1 MRLRLL
7 VELRRRGSIS
17 AAADACGVGQPSA
30 TKHLQT
36 LEAAVGEK
44 LVERHG
50 RASRLTDA
58 GEVVATHGA
67 RVLDTLEGMQDDL
80 RALRGAE
87 RGTLTLAA
95 STTPG
100 SYVLPSILQCFAEA
114 HPDVDVDVV
123 IGSSAWVGEQVARRD
138 VSLGLA
144 GEMDLP
150 DGVAAEPFLD
160 DELVGIAAP
169 GRLRMRRGRASLDD
183 LAGET
188 LLVRERGSSTR
199 AVADRQLARVGY
211 RPAKRWELDSNEAI
225 KRSVEAGLGVGFVSR
240 LVVADEL
247 GRGELVEFRVEGAER
262 MRRSVY
268 LLRPDGREPTAAER
282 AFIQTL
288 CNCCSAS
295 VAGCTTAKAA

>member
-1 MRLRLL
+1 MSFSPGIVDALEPMRLRLL
-7 VELRRRGSIS
+7 VELGRRGSIS

-44 LVERHG
+44 LVERNG
-50 RASRLTDA
+50 RASRPTDA
-58 GEVVATHGA
+58 GEVVASQGA
-67 RVLDTLEGMQDDL
+67 PGPDPLAGMQDDL
-80 RALRGAE
+80 RALRGAG
-87 RGTLTLAA
+87 RGTLALAA

-100 SYVLPSILQCFAEA
+100 SYVLPSILQCFADA

-183 LAGET
+183 LADET

-199 AVADRQLARVGY
+199 AVADRQLARAGY

-225 KRSVEAGLGVGFVSR
+225 KRSVEAGLGNGFVFP
-240 LVVADEL
+240 L
-247 GRGELVEFRVEGAER
+247 GGA
-262 MRRSVY
+262 
-268 LLRPDGREPTAAER
+268 AA
-282 AFIQTL
+282 T
-288 CNCCSAS
+288 
-295 VAGCTTAKAA
+295 GG